1 MVQLQK
7 SLTDS
12 GSKALTRNTRTK
24 RSFKNV
30 ATSGHAQEKTA
41 AKPGYTI
48 SDLGTLGGTASVG
61 NGINNKGWVTGEA
74 NLEGDKIGH
83 AALWR
88 RGAKILD
95 LGTLGGLNSFVG
107 FPVNDDRGLIVG
119 TAETSTA
126 DPLGENF
133 CGEGTT
139 LICLGFLWQN
149 GVMTPLP
156 TLGGNNGQATGV
168 NNRGQMVGFTETST
182 PDPSCPAPQVLAVKG
197 VIWGPKRDEIH
208 KLPPFPGD
216 SLTAAVAINDEG
228 RVVGCS
234 GTCRGVAPVSPQSC
248 VHATLW
254 QSGSVT
260 DLGSFGGVMNNYGTA
275 INNRGQVVG
284 QLDLPGDQNSHAFL
298 WQEEALT
305 DLGTLPGDFS
315 SAAIG
320 INNSGQVVGVSC
332 DASGNCRAFLWEN
345 GVMTDLNTLVCP
357 GTSLYLTIGN
367 DINAKGEIAGEAY
380 DPNSGDTPAFL
391 AVPSNGKGHCE
402 AGSFAGQK
410 VTLPEN
416 VREQLQKRLGFGRFR
431 KGPALLSRA
440 RD

>member
-1 MVQLQK
+1 MKRIVSGL
-7 SLTDS
+7 LTFAAVA
-12 GSKALTRNTRTK
+12 ALMIVT
-24 RSFKNV
+24 
-30 ATSGHAQEKTA
+30 ATSGRAQEKTA
-41 AKPGYTI
+41 SKPGYAIT
-48 SDLGTLGGTASVG
+48 DLGTLGGTASVG

-74 NLEGDKIGH
+74 NLKGDKIGH

-107 FPVNDDRGLIVG
+107 FPVKDDRGLIVG

-126 DPLGENF
+126 DPLRENF

-139 LICLGFLWQN
+139 LICVGFLWQS

-168 NNRGQMVGFTETST
+168 NNRGQAVGFTETST
-182 PDPSCPAPQVLAVKG
+182 PDSSCPAPQVLAVAG

-208 KLPPFPGD
+208 ELPPFPGD
-216 SLTAAVAINDEG
+216 SLTAAAAINDEG
-228 RVVGCS
+228 SVAGCS
-234 GTCRGVAPVSPQSC
+234 GTCRGVSPVSPASC

-298 WQEEALT
+298 WQEGALT

-315 SAAIG
+315 SAAQG
-320 INNSGQVVGVSC
+320 INNKGQVVGVSC
-332 DASGNCRAFLWEN
+332 DQSGNCRAFLWED
-345 GVMTDLNTLVCP
+345 GVMTDLNTLIPP
-357 GTSLYLTIGN
+357 GSPVSLIYGG
-367 DINAKGEIAGEAY
+367 DINSAGEITGSAMEISTGEVH
-380 DPNSGDTPAFL
+380 AFL
-391 AVPSNGKGHCE
+391 ATPSNGE
-402 AGSFAGQK
+402 AGSKRAAPAAPGETSQNPK
-410 VTLPEN
+410 VMLPEN
-416 VREQLQKRLGFGRFR
+416 VRKLLRQRLHFGRF
-431 KGPALLSRA
+431 GAWLVTPQ
-440 RD
+440 